1 MEGWEWCLALAWVV
15 CSFWLVSCPR
25 LYLDVVL
32 SVTSVAQYG
41 GGDQR
46 EPKFSSC
53 SISPLSA
60 LLLELISSTADIF
73 VCILIFDF
81 LSRSVGSSS
90 SNINRRQ
97 MRAPCG
103 ALRSL
108 GWCARCGWGWCVGR
122 WLDGDRIICILIFR
136 DFYLSRRHSSSS
148 SRSSSSS
155 SNINTGSMKAA
166 CGAWRSLGWCV
177 RFG

>member
-90 SNINRRQ
+90 SNINRR
-97 MRAPCG
+97 RLGGVLVVAGVG
-103 ALRSL
+103 ALVVGWMEIELFVFLFFEIFTSL
-108 GWCARCGWGWCVGR
+108 VG
-122 WLDGDRIICILIFR
+122 
-136 DFYLSRRHSSSS
+136 
-148 SRSSSSS
+148 
-155 SNINTGSMKAA
+155 TAA
-166 CGAWRSLGWCV
+166 AAAGAAAAAATSTQGQ
-177 RFG
+177 